1 MTKSLDPVYL
11 CRMPFTELREV
22 IASGVDFLD
31 EEGAESKVDPDD
43 PAVQK
48 VMILDALTQFLD
60 GI

>member
-1 MTKSLDPVYL
+1 
-11 CRMPFTELREV
+11 V

-31 EEGAESKVDPDD
+31 EEGGEADPDD

-48 VMILDALTQFLD
+48 AMILDALTQFLD

>member
-1 MTKSLDPVYL
+1 
-11 CRMPFTELREV
+11 MPFTELREV